1 MLIAAF
7 EDQILFL
14 AVLASS
20 GSRFALCK
28 VIHLF
33 YFFYVCVICAESSLL
48 RRRIKCDR
56 SHFSNP
62 VTSSAKLLYSY
73 VSIIADEQTTK

>member
-1 MLIAAF
+1 MLIVAF

-14 AVLASS
+14 VVLASS

-33 YFFYVCVICAESSLL
+33 FVCVICTELSLL

-62 VTSSAKLLYSY
+62 VTSSVASTCSVRGLSY
-73 VSIIADEQTTK
+73 CTAPLA

>member
-33 YFFYVCVICAESSLL
+33 FYACVICAESSLL

>member
-33 YFFYVCVICAESSLL
+33 FFCVCNL
-48 RRRIKCDR
+48 RR
-56 SHFSNP
+56 
-62 VTSSAKLLYSY
+62 VVSAEAEDK
-73 VSIIADEQTTK
+73 V

>member
-7 EDQILFL
+7 EDQIVFL

-33 YFFYVCVICAESSLL
+33 FACVICAESSLL

-56 SHFSNP
+56 SQFSNP
-62 VTSSAKLLYSY
+62 VTSSVASTCSVRALSY
-73 VSIIADEQTTK
+73 CTATLA